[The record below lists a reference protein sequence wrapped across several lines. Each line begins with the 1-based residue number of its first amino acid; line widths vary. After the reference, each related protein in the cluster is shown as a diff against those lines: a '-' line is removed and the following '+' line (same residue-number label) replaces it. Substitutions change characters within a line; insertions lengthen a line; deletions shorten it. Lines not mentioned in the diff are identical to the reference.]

1 MTLSQNPVIQKSLR
15 RLKNIGLKVFLTDSG
30 ENSCIIVVDGES
42 IIEAVKR
49 IISKNITYNKFYIHY
64 DRDNKTLVIF
74 FWKGEPPPK
83 VKALQLEAYKK

>member
-15 RLKNIGLKVFLTDSG
+15 RLKNIGLKVYITDTS
-30 ENSCIIVVDGES
+30 ENNCVIIVDGES

-49 IISKNITYNKFYIHY
+49 IISKNITYNKFHIHY
-64 DRDNKTLVIF
+64 DRNDKTLVIF
-74 FWKGEPPPK
+74 FWKSEPPPK